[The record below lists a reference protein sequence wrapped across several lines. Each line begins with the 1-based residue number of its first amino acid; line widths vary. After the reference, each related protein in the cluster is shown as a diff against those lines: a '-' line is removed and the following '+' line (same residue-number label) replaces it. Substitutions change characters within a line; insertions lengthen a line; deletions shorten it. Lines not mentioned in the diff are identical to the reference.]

1 MFLTTAAVL
10 EMGACIGR
18 TVSKTLL
25 QKKLLHRWERWVL
38 PCICIS
44 NLPEGYLTN
53 MMCCLFPY
61 TVCHR
66 REMGMCVFML
76 SQGLVLL
83 GTVVLDVGVWEGQ
96 LVLSSCFSQSALL
109 WCVVMLLLSWSS
121 LTSPCCQDVVSHQE
135 FPSGL
140 MLQWG
145 SRGAAGQG
153 AAVPAVLRLQQVGY
167 SPKPW
172 ENREIRTI

>member
-10 EMGACIGR
+10 EMGACIGH

-25 QKKLLHRWERWVL
+25 QKKWLHRWERWVL

-44 NLPEGYLTN
+44 NLPEGCLTN

-83 GTVVLDVGVWEGQ
+83 GTLVLDVGVWEGQ

-121 LTSPCCQDVVSHQE
+121 LTSQCCQDVVKVTRN
-135 FPSGL
+135 F
-140 MLQWG
+140 LQGWCC
-145 SRGAAGQG
+145 SGAAAGLQG
-153 AAVPAVLRLQQVGY
+153 RVRLSLQCCAC
-167 SPKPW
+167 SK
-172 ENREIRTI
+172 